1 MTAKPS
7 AFPVVAP
14 TSSVPTAAPSMT
26 GLVAS
31 FTLSQTVT
39 SSVSDAEVLELS
51 GVIAA
56 NFNVTEDDVEIEGT
70 NLWTCYFF

>member
-56 NFNVTEDDVEIEGT
+56 SFNVTEDDVEIEGT